1 MTSTK
6 SKTTENKVTTNETVQ
21 EENKEITINLAGRDI
36 IVETGKLAKGC
47 NGSVTIKCED
57 TVLLVTATCSDEP
70 RKDIDFFPLLCD
82 FEERISSVGRIPG
95 SYNRRENK
103 PPDKSVL
110 TSRLI
115 DRPLRPLFPE
125 NFFNDVQV
133 VATALSIDQ
142 VNPPDV
148 LAILGASFALSIS
161 NIPFNGPIGAVRVG
175 LIHNKFVANPTF
187 EEMEKSDLDLV
198 VAGTG
203 DSIMMVEA
211 GANLI
216 TEEVV
221 LNALAFAQTVIKEQ
235 VESQKQFISMYG
247 RKKIELK
254 KPEPNKELII
264 LIEKHAKESLLK
276 SMDNVKDKE
285 THKKYP
291 STKISL

>member
-6 SKTTENKVTTNETVQ
+6 SKTTENKVTTNEAVQ
-21 EENKEITINLAGRDI
+21 EENKEITIDLAGKEV
-36 IVETGKLAKGC
+36 IVETGKLARSA
-47 NGSVTIKCED
+47 NGSVTVKCGD
-57 TVLLVTATCSDEP
+57 TVLLVTAVCSEEP

-103 PPDKSVL
+103 PPDKSIL

-161 NIPFNGPIGAVRVG
+161 KIPFNGPIGAVRVG

-187 EEMEKSDLDLV
+187 EEMEKSELDLV
-198 VAGTG
+198 VAGTS

-216 TEEVV
+216 TEDVV
-221 LNALAFAQTVIKEQ
+221 LNALAFAQTVIKQQ
-235 VESQKQFISMYG
+235 VEAQ
-247 RKKIELK
+247 
-254 KPEPNKELII
+254 
-264 LIEKHAKESLLK
+264 
-276 SMDNVKDKE
+276 
-285 THKKYP
+285 
-291 STKISL
+291 